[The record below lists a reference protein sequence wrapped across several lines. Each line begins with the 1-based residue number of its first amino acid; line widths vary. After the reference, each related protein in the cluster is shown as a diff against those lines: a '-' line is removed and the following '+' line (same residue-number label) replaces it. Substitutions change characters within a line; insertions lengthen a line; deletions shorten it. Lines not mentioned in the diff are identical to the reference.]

1 MDRQDGMQD
10 LIDEPQ
16 PFKVTPGFL
25 AFLTALF
32 LPMILALAVYL
43 GAWAVSSE
51 VHAAEAASQGTG
63 GASTQPASQQD
74 SQVAGWKKS
83 LVGICP
89 VH

>member
-1 MDRQDGMQD
+1 MQD

-16 PFKVTPGFL
+16 PFKMTPGFIV
-25 AFLTALF
+25 FLTALF
-32 LPMILALAVYL
+32 LPMILALLVYL

-51 VHAAEAASQGTG
+51 VQAAEAASQNVRNE
-63 GASTQPASQQD
+63 ATQPASQRD
-74 SQVAGWKKS
+74 AQVAGWKKN

>member
-1 MDRQDGMQD
+1 MDRQGMQD

-16 PFKVTPGFL
+16 PFKLTPGFIV
-25 AFLTALF
+25 FLTALF

-51 VHAAEAASQGTG
+51 VHSAEAASQGLRGSSAQT
-63 GASTQPASQQD
+63 ASQQD
-74 SQVAGWKKS
+74 AQVAGWKKS

>member
-1 MDRQDGMQD
+1 MEE
-10 LIDEPQ
+10 LIDEPE
-16 PFKVTPGFL
+16 PFKLTPGFV

-32 LPMILALAVYL
+32 LPMILAIAVYL

-51 VHAAEAASQGTG
+51 VRAAEAAGQGSRAG
-63 GASTQPASQQD
+63 PTQPAFQQD
-74 SQVAGWKKS
+74 AQVAGWKKS

>member
-1 MDRQDGMQD
+1 MDRQGAMQD

-16 PFKVTPGFL
+16 PFKVTPGFIV
-25 AFLTALF
+25 FLTALF

-51 VHAAEAASQGTG
+51 VHSAEASSQSLRN
-63 GASTQPASQQD
+63 GAAQQD
-74 SQVAGWKKS
+74 VQVAGWKKS